1 MDYSII
7 DNVKDN
13 PCPVGSHDICQPP
26 GLVNT
31 GIDSFDAHLLQNSP
45 AINAGTAEGAP
56 KDDFSG
62 QARDTT
68 PGIGAYEW
76 R

>member
-1 MDYSII
+1 MY
-7 DNVKDN
+7 NY
-13 PCPVGSHDICQPP
+13 P
-26 GLVNT
+26 T
-31 GIDSFDAHLLQNSP
+31 HLLQSSP

-56 KDDFSG
+56 EDDFSG
-62 QARDTT
+62 QARDAT